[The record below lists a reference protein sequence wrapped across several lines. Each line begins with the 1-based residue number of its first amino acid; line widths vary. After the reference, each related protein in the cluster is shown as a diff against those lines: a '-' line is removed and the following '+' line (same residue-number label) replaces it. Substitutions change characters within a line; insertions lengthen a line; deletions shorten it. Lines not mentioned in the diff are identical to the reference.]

1 MPRFSAGLST
11 DHFLIAHPTSS
22 SPLEGS
28 CMFSAVTAQ
37 IDIREMAPRNRHAL
51 ISEAF
56 DALKAGG
63 ALELLNDHDPAPL
76 RQQLV

>member
-1 MPRFSAGLST
+1 
-11 DHFLIAHPTSS
+11 
-22 SPLEGS
+22 
-28 CMFSAVTAQ
+28 MFSAVTAQ